1 MLHTSLR
8 NAFFVPR
15 LVQDRFV
22 FPKVLT
28 VFFNRS
34 LASHH
39 TGRPFIPA
47 IMPQARKRPRVDET
61 PPRDGPNGA
70 PFHTSSR
77 LSMPVPSDTPL
88 FADLQK
94 KNVLHQDILNTIT
107 QELKFTHMMPVQAAT
122 VDDLLLSRND
132 CLVQARTGTGK
143 TLAFL
148 LPAIQSA
155 LEAGRIGDG
164 TVPTLILTPTR
175 ELALQIAAEAKS
187 LTTRFPRFKVGIS
200 IGGTNKDREA
210 KNLASTILVATPG
223 RLIDHMSDPR
233 VRALLSRLQTLVLDE
248 ADRMLD
254 MGFLPSIKQ
263 ILEQLPSKA
272 ESPRHS
278 MLFSA
283 TLGTQVESVTRSIL
297 NKDYKFISTIPKGEA
312 QTHDRVPQFSIT
324 VPTVVDVAPALLSA
338 VNNEKKSSPQFKA
351 IVFATS
357 AYVAEFYGHVLANT
371 PGLPPISVLHSRL
384 SQSRRTN
391 ITNAF
396 RTSQNAI
403 CVATD
408 VIARGMDFPNVS
420 HVFQVGLP
428 MDRESYVHRLGRTA
442 RAEADGRGIIIL
454 SQPEAFF
461 LYQLKAFDLQQYP
474 ELPLAREAVSNAVKS
489 LEGKHKIYQ
498 AWLGYYKG
506 SLKQLKWTPAELV
519 RQANTFAVQSLG
531 SPEVPGIEKTVV
543 GKMGLKGVP
552 GLVVIP
558 NRPRDNQHSRG
569 GGGGGGGGG
578 GRDSKVLPNHAAAP
592 QQARG
597 SRPTHGGGRDRDRR
611 PAAKQASMA

>member
-1 MLHTSLR
+1 
-8 NAFFVPR
+8 
-15 LVQDRFV
+15 
-22 FPKVLT
+22 
-28 VFFNRS
+28 
-34 LASHH
+34 
-39 TGRPFIPA
+39 
-47 IMPQARKRPRVDET
+47 
-61 PPRDGPNGA
+61 
-70 PFHTSSR
+70 
-77 LSMPVPSDTPL
+77 MPVPSDTPF

-94 KNVLHQDILNTIT
+94 TNVLHQDILNTIT
-107 QELKFTHMMPVQAAT
+107 QELKFNNMMPVQAAT
-122 VDDLLLSRND
+122 VDDLLVHRND

-155 LEAGRIGDG
+155 LEACRIGDG

-175 ELALQIAAEAKS
+175 ELALQIAAEAKA
-187 LTTRFPRFKVGIS
+187 LTTRLPRFKVGIS
-200 IGGTNKDREA
+200 IGGTNKNTEA

-223 RLIDHMSDPR
+223 RLIDHLSDPR
-233 VRALLSRLQTLVLDE
+233 VRNLLSRLQTLVLDE

-263 ILEQLPSKA
+263 ILEQLPNKQQV
-272 ESPRHS
+272 PRHS

-283 TLGTQVESVTRSIL
+283 TLGTQVEGVTRSIL
-297 NKDYKFISTIPKGEA
+297 NQGYKFISTIPKGEV

-324 VPTVVDVAPALLSA
+324 VPTMVDLAPAFLSA
-338 VNNEKKSSPQFKA
+338 VINEKKSSMQFKA
-351 IVFATS
+351 IVFATT
-357 AYVAEFYGHVLANT
+357 AYMAEFYGHVLANT
-371 PGLPPISVLHSRL
+371 TGMPPVSILHSRL
-384 SQSRRTN
+384 SQSKRTS

-428 MDRESYVHRLGRTA
+428 MDKEAYVHRLGRTA

-474 ELPLAREAVSNAVKS
+474 ELPSAREAVANAVKT
-489 LEGKHKIYQ
+489 LENKHKIYQ
-498 AWLGYYKG
+498 AWLGYYKT
-506 SLKQLKWTPAELV
+506 SVKQLRWTTAELV
-519 RQANTFAVQSLG
+519 RQANVFAVQSLG
-531 SPEVPGIEKTVV
+531 CPEVPGIEKTVV

-552 GLVVIP
+552 GLVVTA
-558 NRPRDNQHSRG
+558 NQPRHNQQSRG
-569 GGGGGGGGG
+569 GGGAA
-578 GRDSKVLPNHAAAP
+578 GRDSKGLSSHTASPMRSRDN
-592 QQARG
+592 QNSRG
-597 SRPTHGGGRDRDRR
+597 AGRDRKPVARK
-611 PAAKQASMA
+611 AAMS